1 MKLFA
6 ILATAQATQWIHPEV
21 VAANRA
27 LGIPMDS
34 MPGQCFFTCAMA
46 MARESIR
53 CEKHE
58 EGSIEK
64 EQCFADAESN
74 FEQCMK
80 VDGCIVADGSCM
92 IKCIP
97 IVEEDI
103 MKCEGDYEN
112 GLLSELE
119 FVVCINKA
127 SVSLIVFQIN
137 RFNHFGHLSTQI

>member
-6 ILATAQATQWIHPEV
+6 IIATAQATQWIHPEV

-27 LGIPMDS
+27 LGIPMES
-34 MPGQCFFTCAMA
+34 LPGECFFRCMGD
-46 MARESIR
+46 MVRESIR

-74 FEQCMK
+74 MEQCVK
-80 VDGCIVADGSCM
+80 ADGCLVADGSCM
-92 IKCIP
+92 LKCTP

-103 MKCEGDYEN
+103 TKCENDYEN

-127 SVSLIVFQIN
+127 SVSIIVNQIY
-137 RFNHFGHLSTQI
+137 RI

>member
-6 ILATAQATQWIHPEV
+6 ILATAQATHWIHPEV

-34 MPGQCFFTCAMA
+34 LPGECWMMCTVDA
-46 MARESIR
+46 ARESIR

-74 FEQCMK
+74 FYQCMK
-80 VDGCIVADGSCM
+80 VDGCIVADGTCV
-92 IKCIP
+92 IRCIP
-97 IVEEDI
+97 TLEEDI
-103 MKCEGDYEN
+103 AQCEGDYEN
-112 GLLSELE
+112 GLLTDLE
-119 FVVCINKA
+119 FVVCINTV
-127 SVSLIVFQIN
+127 SVSIQNTNIIPFS
-137 RFNHFGHLSTQI
+137 FTF